1 MVNRLFFRICKRRAD
16 RLIREARAYS
26 RSPAGQWDAAMQ
38 AALNVR
44 RDKAVAIAA
53 DFATR

>member
-1 MVNRLFFRICKRRAD
+1 MNRLFFRFAKRRAD
-16 RLIREARAYS
+16 RLVREARDYS
-26 RSPAGQWDAAMQ
+26 RSPAGMWDAGMQ
-38 AALNVR
+38 AALNLR